1 MKQVVRFL
9 GLALLVSFVQSEYE
23 DICGIENPSGS
34 LSGRVIGGQEASPN
48 QFPWTVALTIHFMR
62 GNGTCTGSIIN
73 KQWILTAGHCVGDSQ
88 KIEVYVGSH
97 DYELEDEPHRQYF
110 VTEESY
116 LHPNYDYTEVDDIAL
131 VKLQEEI
138 EFNDYVRP
146 ACFPTYSDVGKT
158 FSDERVTVIGWG
170 RIKGEPD
177 PISVT
182 ALQYAEDIKVIDNK
196 ACKDVYGSIVTERL
210 ICIDSSEGR
219 GVCSGDS
226 GGPLNY
232 EMEPGKYMQ
241 IGVADF
247 VSTLSCIDKRP
258 EGYAR
263 LTEYLEWIEKMTGR
277 LIES

>member
-1 MKQVVRFL
+1 
-9 GLALLVSFVQSEYE
+9 
-23 DICGIENPSGS
+23 ICGIENPSGL

-138 EFNDYVRP
+138 EFN
-146 ACFPTYSDVGKT
+146 G
-158 FSDERVTVIGWG
+158 
-170 RIKGEPD
+170 
-177 PISVT
+177 
-182 ALQYAEDIKVIDNK
+182 L
-196 ACKDVYGSIVTERL
+196 
-210 ICIDSSEGR
+210 
-219 GVCSGDS
+219 
-226 GGPLNY
+226 
-232 EMEPGKYMQ
+232 
-241 IGVADF
+241 
-247 VSTLSCIDKRP
+247 
-258 EGYAR
+258 
-263 LTEYLEWIEKMTGR
+263 
-277 LIES
+277 